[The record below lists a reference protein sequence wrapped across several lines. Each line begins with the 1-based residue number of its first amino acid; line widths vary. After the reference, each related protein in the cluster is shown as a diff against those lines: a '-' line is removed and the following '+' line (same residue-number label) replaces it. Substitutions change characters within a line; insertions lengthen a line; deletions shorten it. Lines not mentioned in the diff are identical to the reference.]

1 MKKINPP
8 IARMG
13 GKSKL
18 RDKIIQLLPEHRC
31 YCEVFFGAGWVYFGK
46 EPSRVEVINDRD
58 SNLVNLFRVLK
69 FHSQEFERLLKYEV
83 NARDT
88 FEFYKSSSVETDIQK
103 AVQFFYRVSNS
114 FGSRG
119 NHYGYAPS
127 KPPRQHSR
135 LTFDK
140 ISERM
145 AKTYIEN
152 LDFEELIQKYDRE
165 YTVFFCDPPYYEL
178 TGYEIEFKKEDHL
191 RLQNILSGIKGK
203 FLLTINDHSFI
214 RELYHKFNVQ
224 EVKTVYTVSKTIN
237 KEVNELIITNY

>member
-1 MKKINPP
+1 MQKLKPP

-18 RDKIIQLLPEHRC
+18 RNEIIQQLPEHKC

-46 EPSRVEVINDRD
+46 EASKVEVINDRD
-58 SNLVNLFRVLK
+58 SNLVNFFRVLK
-69 FHSQEFERLLKYEV
+69 FHSPEFERLLKYEV
-83 NARDT
+83 NARAT
-88 FEFYKSSSVETDIQK
+88 FNFYKNSSVETDIQK
-103 AVQFFYRVSNS
+103 AVQFFYKISNS

-135 LTFDK
+135 LDFGR
-140 ISERM
+140 ISERIQ
-145 AKTYIEN
+145 KTYIEN

-178 TGYEIEFKKEDHL
+178 TGYEIQFEKKDHL
-191 RLQNILSGIKGK
+191 RLQNLLSGIKGK
-203 FLLTINDHSFI
+203 FLLTINDHPFI
-214 RELYHKFNVQ
+214 RELYHKFNVK
-224 EVKTVYTVSKTIN
+224 EVKTVYTVSKTAN
-237 KEVNELIITNY
+237 KEVNELIVTNY